1 MVLELRDDSHNN
13 TMDSISAN
21 GGAFPLLLAIG
32 ECHRRLKLHAIHL
45 REHHDRVLAV
55 KHVVEMPDLT
65 DSYRLEEYVDAEL
78 ASGEA
83 ISWCLEITMTNTA
96 ILVEADVRRIHAE
109 GQDVVAR
116 IGEHRYLTVSEC
128 AAQLRDITESLC
140 SVNAL

>member
-1 MVLELRDDSHNN
+1 MALERRDDSLNS
-13 TMDSISAN
+13 TMDSISVN
-21 GGAFPLLLAIG
+21 GGVSPLLLAIG

-45 REHHDRVLAV
+45 RKHHGRVRAV
-55 KHVVEMPDLT
+55 KHVVEMPDLI

-83 ISWCLEITMTNTA
+83 ISWCLEITLTNTA

-116 IGEHRYLTVSEC
+116 ICEHRYLTVSEF
-128 AAQLRDITESLC
+128 AAHLRDITESLC
-140 SVNAL
+140 SANAL